1 MEITM
6 KRIYQVALLLS
17 FSLLGAR
24 PYKEQRRYTRLEKL
38 LGVKHRSDRYK
49 VSFDSIDLYMEG
61 LKLDSRYGEVS
72 QRKTSKSKGLVRQN
86 AAKSREEMIARLGL

>member
-1 MEITM
+1 M
-6 KRIYQVALLLS
+6 KRIYQVALLLR
-17 FSLLGAR
+17 FSLLEAR

-61 LKLDSRYGEVS
+61 LKLNPGYGEVS
-72 QRKTSKSKGLVRQN
+72 QRKTRKSKGLVRQN
-86 AAKSREEMIARLGL
+86 AAKSRKELIGRLGL